1 MNQSSPQ
8 SSGNP
13 SQVYEDYM
21 VRHQFRP
28 WAGELLNRAK
38 PQPGERVLDVACGT
52 GIVARLIAQQMN
64 GQAHIAG
71 LDLSPA
77 MVKVARSTAAQ
88 EGSAIDWH
96 VGSADS
102 LPFPDG
108 SFDLVVIQQGLQ
120 FFPDQAA
127 ALCEVSRVLIPGGR
141 VATATWTGIDNHPFF
156 VAFADAVE
164 RHLGTSA
171 MSTPFTL
178 GDRERLHALFA
189 DAGFGEIAIERVGR
203 ALRYPSPEL
212 FINLGVAS
220 TSAAVPAL
228 QAMDAAQR
236 AALIQAVHADMAGP
250 LAERIEEEEVVMRME
265 AHILVARKS
274 E

>member
-1 MNQSSPQ
+1 VSQPSPK

-13 SQVYEDYM
+13 AQVYEDYM

-28 WAGELLNRAK
+28 WAAELLDRAK

-52 GIVARLIAQQMN
+52 GIVARMVAQQMK
-64 GQAHIAG
+64 GQVHITG

-77 MVKVARSTAAQ
+77 MVEVARSTAAQ
-88 EGSAIDWH
+88 EGSTIEWH

-102 LPFPDG
+102 LPFSDS

-120 FFPDQAA
+120 FFPDHAA
-127 ALCEVSRVLIPGGR
+127 ALREVFRVLVPGGR
-141 VATATWTGIDNHPFF
+141 VTSATWTEIDNHPFF
-156 VAFADAVE
+156 IAFAEAVE
-164 RHLGTSA
+164 RHFGTSA
-171 MSTPFTL
+171 MYTPFAL
-178 GDRERLHALFA
+178 GDRKKLHALFI
-189 DAGFGEIAIERVGR
+189 DTGFGEIAIERVGR
-203 ALRYPSPEL
+203 SLRYPSPEL

-228 QAMDAAQR
+228 QAMDATQR
-236 AALIQAVHADMAGP
+236 AMLIQAVHADMAAP
-250 LAERIEEEEVVMRME
+250 LEERVEGEEVVMRME

-274 E
+274 G